1 MAIKAELRPMAAP
14 IKEGLGKRGPLSKG
28 AKKKK
33 KKKNLPTNRTTIQ
46 DSVASNVKCHHALQD
61 LSFEFLL

>member
-14 IKEGLGKRGPLSKG
+14 IKEQGLGKRGPLSKG
-28 AKKKK
+28 AKK